1 MGWPVLKRDHVTK
14 TPKVLFCVR
23 EVIKLIFASQ
33 QVILFSEIWMKD
45 HLDQCL
51 LILTYCPSRQLE
63 FRAATKLLHP
73 FCQWPAS
80 GWCPSRGSCSSFQLP
95 QFFAR
100 LSLVDHTSTLSL
112 GSSASCLILC
122 VINLVKCLFY
132 TERQLQSLYLKKK
145 FLVEIMCYVVVLS
158 SFSLL

>member
-51 LILTYCPSRQLE
+51 LILTYCLSCQLE
-63 FRAATKLLHP
+63 FRATTKLLHP
-73 FCQWPAS
+73 C
-80 GWCPSRGSCSSFQLP
+80 
-95 QFFAR
+95 
-100 LSLVDHTSTLSL
+100 LSLASL
-112 GSSASCLILC
+112 WMVPQLWFMLFISASTVLC
-122 VINLVKCLFY
+122 
-132 TERQLQSLYLKKK
+132 Q
-145 FLVEIMCYVVVLS
+145 VV
-158 SFSLL
+158 FG